1 MRQRMMRR
9 AMILVMT
16 LCLAVCGIAAQA
28 IDTER
33 IAVGGIGP
41 GSTTAYVQQ
50 IYGTPTS
57 ASEISADTG
66 VNYIEYNYGG
76 TLLVGFEASTQ
87 GAMYVTST
95 GRNLSTPDGVST
107 GMTADVLSRVY
118 GSADH
123 IYSHGDKSLYVY
135 DDGDGNRLSFD
146 VQNFYIISVNVRAR
160 T

>member
-1 MRQRMMRR
+1 MRQGTIRRVVMFVMM
-9 AMILVMT
+9 
-16 LCLAVCGIAAQA
+16 LCLGMMSVVAQA
-28 IDTER
+28 IDTGR

-41 GSTTAYVQQ
+41 GSTTAYVQS
-50 IYGTPTS
+50 IYGWPTS

-95 GRNLSTPDGVST
+95 GSNLSTPDGVST

-135 DDGDGNRLSFD
+135 DDGVGNRLSFD

>member
-1 MRQRMMRR
+1 MIERTIRR
-9 AMILVMT
+9 FAVT
-16 LCLAVCGIAAQA
+16 VFACCLMFSAVLAQA
-28 IDTER
+28 ISTER

-41 GSTTAYVQQ
+41 GSTTAYVQT

-66 VNYIEYNYGG
+66 VNYIEYTYGN

-95 GRNLSTPDGVST
+95 SNTLETPDGVTT

-118 GSADH
+118 GSANH

-135 DDGDGNRLSFD
+135 DDGVGNRLSFD

>member
-1 MRQRMMRR
+1 
-9 AMILVMT
+9 MIVVRVRLLVTSVFALVLLVTTM
-16 LCLAVCGIAAQA
+16 LAQA
-28 IDTER
+28 ISTEQ

-41 GSTTAYVQQ
+41 GSTVAYVQR
-50 IYGTPTS
+50 IYGTPTY

-76 TLLVGFEASTQ
+76 TLLVGFEAKNQ
-87 GAMYVTST
+87 GAMYITST
-95 GRNLSTPDGVST
+95 GDNLATPDGVTT
-107 GMTADVLSRVY
+107 GMTADILSRVY
-118 GSADH
+118 GSANH

-135 DDGDGNRLSFD
+135 DDGVGNRLSFD